1 MEGDYKSIESVRKWS
16 NASFDRGDEPPS
28 RPELGRR
35 PSGLVHVSTLP
46 SFRNPLKP
54 TDTSQLFDKFSHD
67 FVHELEKQH
76 ERALA
81 NAYFKL
87 SAQEDNHGKIVE
99 ALKAQVT
106 SLRQQLEVNKQLHDQ
121 DDVRKRKDFD
131 DALRSALGDKE
142 KLLFDLQHRTEDLM
156 KALSSQEKHNLELR
170 EELAASKAIHE
181 EATSQANAHIEDLQR
196 ELEAVRTLSLLP
208 AEQEIEKLK
217 ADKKA
222 IREDFERII
231 QAIKKDN
238 QEAVL
243 DLGKKLDAKNSLISH
258 LETEVNE
265 VRRHMAMRSQ
275 ETERDTAQLQEV
287 IRGLKQALWQR
298 DEEVKRLRKSREES
312 SKEARLLEKETSLLE
327 HELARMRKD
336 NDDLRGH
343 GVRMER
349 LVYGKGRRN

>member
-1 MEGDYKSIESVRKWS
+1 MDDYKSTESVRKWS
-16 NASFDRGDEPPS
+16 IASFDRGEEPPS
-28 RPELGRR
+28 RPEPLRR
-35 PSGLVHVSTLP
+35 GSGLVHVSTLP

-87 SAQEDNHGKIVE
+87 SAQEENHSKIVE
-99 ALKAQVT
+99 ALKTQVT

-121 DDVRKRKDFD
+121 DDLRKHKDFD
-131 DALRSALGDKE
+131 EALRSALGDKE
-142 KLLFDLQHRTEDLM
+142 KLLFDLQHRSGNLT
-156 KALSSQEKHNLELR
+156 KAIESQEKHNLELR

-181 EATSQANAHIEDLQR
+181 EAMSHAKAHIDDLQQ
-196 ELEAVRTLSLLP
+196 EIEALRTQSLLP
-208 AEQEIEKLK
+208 AEKEIEKLK

-231 QAIKKDN
+231 QALKKDH
-238 QEAVL
+238 QEAFA
-243 DLGKKLDAKNSLISH
+243 DLGKKLEAKNSLISH

-265 VRRHMAMRSQ
+265 VRRHMAVRSQ
-275 ETERDTAQLQEV
+275 ETERDTAQLQDV
-287 IRGLKQALWQR
+287 IRGLRQAVGQR

>member
-1 MEGDYKSIESVRKWS
+1 MEGDYKFTESVRKWS
-16 NASFDRGDEPPS
+16 IASFDRGEEPG
-28 RPELGRR
+28 RPELARKD
-35 PSGLVHVSTLP
+35 SGLVHVSTLP

-87 SAQEDNHGKIVE
+87 SAQEENHSKIVE
-99 ALKAQVT
+99 ALKTQVT

-121 DDVRKRKDFD
+121 DDMRKRKDFD
-131 DALRSALGDKE
+131 EALRSALGDKE
-142 KLLFDLQHRTEDLM
+142 KLLFDLQHRSEDLR
-156 KALSSQEKHNLELR
+156 KAIESQEKHNLELR

-181 EATSQANAHIEDLQR
+181 EAMSQAKAHIEDLQQ
-196 ELEAVRTLSLLP
+196 EIQALRTHSLLP

-231 QAIKKDN
+231 QALKKDH
-238 QEAVL
+238 QEAFS
-243 DLGKKLDAKNSLISH
+243 DLGKKLESKNSLISH

-265 VRRHMAMRSQ
+265 VRRQMAIRSQ
-275 ETERDTAQLQEV
+275 ETERDTAQLQDA
-287 IRGLKQALWQR
+287 IRALKNACAQR